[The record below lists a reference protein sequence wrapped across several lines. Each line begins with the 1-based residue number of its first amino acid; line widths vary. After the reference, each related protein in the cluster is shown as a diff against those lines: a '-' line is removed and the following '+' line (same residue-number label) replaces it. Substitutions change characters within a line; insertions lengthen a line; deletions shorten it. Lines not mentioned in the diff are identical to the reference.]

1 MITGKKI
8 IGVCASAI
16 GAILLVSGSGGR
28 AAALPGDNNLLGDI
42 LCLASQCSVAVY
54 FVFFKNL
61 IGRYSPVTLLKWM
74 FTYAAAASLPFT
86 FREVGSIHYSALP
99 AQTWLGIAYVVALA
113 TFVSYIC
120 LSFAQQRLKP
130 TAVSMYNYC
139 QPVIASSVAVMW
151 GMDHFGSM
159 KALSVLL
166 VFTGVLLVTGT
177 GGKRTVQ
184 EQ

>member
-1 MITGKKI
+1 
-8 IGVCASAI
+8 
-16 GAILLVSGSGGR
+16 
-28 AAALPGDNNLLGDI
+28 
-42 LCLASQCSVAVY
+42 
-54 FVFFKNL
+54 
-61 IGRYSPVTLLKWM
+61 M
-74 FTYAAAASLPFT
+74 FTYAAAACLPFT

-151 GMDHFGSM
+151 SMDHFGWM
-159 KALSVLL
+159 KVLSVLL
-166 VFTGVLLVTGT
+166 VFTVCFWSPEPGGNGRPGT
-177 GGKRTVQ
+177 INMPFLRISAATPCRKGKTIPLFAVNMRSNAGSPHGTPCAAPLIMKK
-184 EQ
+184 

>member
-1 MITGKKI
+1 MAGH
-8 IGVCASAI
+8 
-16 GAILLVSGSGGR
+16 
-28 AAALPGDNNLLGDI
+28 
-42 LCLASQCSVAVY
+42 CL
-54 FVFFKNL
+54 
-61 IGRYSPVTLLKWM
+61 R
-74 FTYAAAASLPFT
+74 
-86 FREVGSIHYSALP
+86 
-99 AQTWLGIAYVVALA
+99 VALA

-151 GMDHFGSM
+151 GMDHFGWM

>member
-1 MITGKKI
+1 
-8 IGVCASAI
+8 
-16 GAILLVSGSGGR
+16 
-28 AAALPGDNNLLGDI
+28 
-42 LCLASQCSVAVY
+42 
-54 FVFFKNL
+54 
-61 IGRYSPVTLLKWM
+61 M
-74 FTYAAAASLPFT
+74 FTYAAAACLPFT

-99 AQTWLGIAYVVALA
+99 VQTWLGIAYVVALA

-151 GMDHFGSM
+151 GMDHF
-159 KALSVLL
+159 LL

-177 GGKRTVQ
+177 RGKRAVQ